1 MLIRI
6 AYVVC
11 ILAVVLAV
19 ALGLDLLK
27 DEQITLEYAE
37 RIYQLSLFEAALA
50 LIVVLVAFLVA
61 VWLLKQAVDFFR
73 WALTG
78 EDVSVGRWLS
88 MSTQRRG
95 LDALA
100 KGRMALAAGDM
111 KTATKKAKLAE
122 RYLKRPDLTRLLN
135 AEVAEKAGDQARA
148 SSYYTALMAEDDT
161 AFIGAKGLL
170 KQAIAGEDFE
180 KALKLANHATE
191 LNPKDGETLEALYT
205 LQSQKFDWAAA
216 RKTVDRQMR
225 AGLLPKPEAAKRG
238 ASLALAQAEDAERV
252 GEGEHARALAVEA
265 AKMDPSNVAA
275 VCKAVDHLVAS
286 SSKRAATKLVID
298 AWQVKP
304 HPQLAAAFASIEPDE
319 APAARRRRFQTLF
332 ELQPDHAEVRFL
344 KAELA
349 LVAEDWRGARSA
361 IEDLRETEPSARSC
375 AVMAAI
381 ARGEGEPDYVIRGW
395 LARALGAPRGEEGD
409 STISHAAMLPL
420 LIEPSARDVSEGT
433 DAPAEEAPD
442 PVDMDDSG
450 SIDEETI
457 TDVVDAD
464 DNLDVPTAK
473 KDVEEAEVVR

>member
-27 DEQITLEYAE
+27 DEQIVVEYGE
-37 RIYQLSLFEAALA
+37 RIYQLTLFEAALA
-50 LIVVLVAFLVA
+50 LIVLLVAFLVA
-61 VWLLKQAVDFFR
+61 VWLLKQIVDFFR

-111 KTATKKAKLAE
+111 KTAAKKAKLAE
-122 RYLKRPDLTRLLN
+122 RFLKRPDLTRLLN

-148 SSYYTALMAEDDT
+148 ATYYSALMAEDET

-170 KQAIAGEDFE
+170 KQAIALDDTD
-180 KALKLANHATE
+180 KALKLANQASD

-205 LQSQKFDWAAA
+205 LQSQKFDWEAA
-216 RKTVDRQMR
+216 RKTVNRQMR
-225 AGLLPKPEAAKRG
+225 AGALPKPEADRRSS
-238 ASLALAQAEDAERV
+238 SLALAQAEEAERV
-252 GEGEHARALAVEA
+252 GEDDHARALSVEA
-265 AKMDPSNVAA
+265 AKLDPENVAA
-275 VCKAVDHLVAS
+275 VASAVRHLVAS
-286 SSKRAATKLVID
+286 DSKRAATKLVID
-298 AWQVKP
+298 AWKVRP
-304 HPQLAAAFASIEPDE
+304 HPQLAAAFAAIEPDE
-319 APAARRRRFQTLF
+319 APAARRRRFETLF
-332 ELQPDHAEVRFL
+332 QLQPDHSEVRFL
-344 KAELA
+344 QAELA
-349 LVAEDWRGARSA
+349 LVAEDWRGARTA

-381 ARGEGEPDYVIRGW
+381 ARGEGEPDYIVRGW

-409 STISHAAMLPL
+409 SAISHAAMLPL
-420 LIEPSARDVSEGT
+420 LIEPSSRDAAQDDGLNDEPSAHEIN
-433 DAPAEEAPD
+433 EPD
-442 PVDMDDSG
+442 PVVADAASEPDGAEIGADSAAAK
-450 SIDEETI
+450 ET
-457 TDVVDAD
+457 VQ
-464 DNLDVPTAK
+464 
-473 KDVEEAEVVR
+473 EAEVVR